1 MIWFYERNKE
11 SIRIETR
18 FDNDRLE
25 YVIVV
30 HESAADRRTER
41 FTDIEVF
48 RARLVALEQQFEEER
63 WKPKGS
69 PIILPDGWP
78 HRRPV

>member
-1 MIWFYERNKE
+1 MIWFYERNTE
-11 SIRIETR
+11 SLRIETR
-18 FDNDRLE
+18 YDNERLE

-30 HESAADRRTER
+30 HEVDRAPQTER
-41 FTDIEVF
+41 FTDVEVF
-48 RARLVALEQQFEEER
+48 RARLVALERRIESER

-78 HRRPV
+78 HRRPI